1 MELEFDVLY
10 EGILGDTLV
19 TSAKIAFNPYDP
31 PSYTD
36 KEISFDM
43 FFKGSLSAAENA
55 KNEGRSMPKLTASV
69 RIVSNLL

>member
-36 KEISFDM
+36 KEINFDT
-43 FFKGSLSAAENA
+43 FFKDSAASAENA
-55 KNEGRSMPKLTASV
+55 RNEGRSMPKLTASI
-69 RIVSNLL
+69 RIVSSLL